1 MRLLLACLMPALLV
15 GAGCGEDGAEP
26 ASRGPADNSGNMND
40 RVTDASPAP
49 KPKPINLALGA
60 GYEMRHPIREGNL
73 MVIPIVATG
82 EPADLH
88 FVTLADGVATRSVT
102 VREIA
107 RGDNFEVDRV
117 KIHNKG
123 AVPLFVMPG
132 ELIYDGLQDRAI
144 AEDRLIRPG
153 ETVKVEVRCVEQGR
167 ESGHMVFRA
176 DGVLAELGLRQQMVF
191 ATQQDVWA
199 KIEQINA
206 AHHLTPLTRTYRN
219 AAELQ
224 HESDAM
230 AKRQA
235 LAHQLAALPDRN
247 RLVGLAL
254 VVNNAVVEVDRFATP
269 DLYGALESELLGSY
283 LVTDGLPPHE
293 GRALVPDDVRAFLD
307 PQRPVDTWSGKA
319 SRRVTDAS
327 LVVLSSP

>member
-1 MRLLLACLMPALLV
+1 MRLLLACLVFTMS
-15 GAGCGEDGAEP
+15 GCGEDAEP
-26 ASRGPADNSGNMND
+26 ASTRAPAD
-40 RVTDASPAP
+40 VSPAPKP

-82 EPADLH
+82 EPAELH
-88 FVTLADGVATRSVT
+88 FVTLADGIAARSVT

-107 RGDNFEVDRV
+107 RGENFEVDRV
-117 KIHNKG
+117 KVHNKG
-123 AVPLFVMPG
+123 AVPLFVMTG

-167 ESGHMVFRA
+167 ERGHMAFRA

-191 ATQQDVWA
+191 ATQQDVWT
-199 KIEQINA
+199 KVEQINA
-206 AHHLTPLTRTYRN
+206 AHHLTPPTKTYRN

-224 HESDAM
+224 HESEAM

-235 LAHQLAALPDRN
+235 LAHELAALPDRN

-254 VVNNAVVEVDRFATP
+254 VVNNAVVEIDRFATP
-269 DLYGALESELLGSY
+269 ELYGALESELLGSY
-283 LVTDGLPPHE
+283 LASDGLPPHE
-293 GRALVPDDVRAFLD
+293 GKTLVPDDVRAFLD
-307 PQRPVDTWSGKA
+307 PQRTVDTWSGKA